1 MEDDRRFIET
11 ARLDRI
17 ENKLDRLTEHVSRMG
32 RIDERVIILE
42 RTTKELSS
50 RFNSTEIKTNEV
62 TLKVNSATKLLW
74 VLFASL
80 ASALVAYFFK
90 A

>member
-1 MEDDRRFIET
+1 MEDERRFLET

-17 ENKLDRLTEHVSRMG
+17 ENKLDKLTDHVSRVG
-32 RIDERVIILE
+32 RIDERVITLE
-42 RTTKELSS
+42 STTKELNS
-50 RFNSTEIKTNEV
+50 RLTSTEIKTNEV

-74 VLFASL
+74 ILIAAL

>member
-1 MEDDRRFIET
+1 MEDERRFLET

-17 ENKLDRLTEHVSRMG
+17 ENKLDKLTDHVSRVG
-32 RIDERVIILE
+32 RLDERVITLE
-42 RTTKELSS
+42 STTKELNS
-50 RFNSTEIKTNEV
+50 RLTSTEIKTNEV

-74 VLFASL
+74 ILIAAL

>member
-1 MEDDRRFIET
+1 MEDERRFIET

-17 ENKLDRLTEHVSRMG
+17 ENKLDKLTDHVSRVG
-32 RIDERVIILE
+32 RIDERVITLE
-42 RTTKELSS
+42 STTKELNS
-50 RFNSTEIKTNEV
+50 RLTSTEIKTNEV

-74 VLFASL
+74 ILIATL

>member
-1 MEDDRRFIET
+1 MEDERRFIET

-17 ENKLDRLTEHVSRMG
+17 ENKLDKLTDHVSRVG
-32 RIDERVIILE
+32 RLDERVITLE
-42 RTTKELSS
+42 STTKELNS
-50 RFNSTEIKTNEV
+50 RLTSTEIKTNEV

-74 VLFASL
+74 ILIATL

>member
-1 MEDDRRFIET
+1 MEDERRFIET

-17 ENKLDRLTEHVSRMG
+17 ENKLDRLTDHVSRVG
-32 RIDERVIILE
+32 RIDERVITLE
-42 RTTKELSS
+42 GTTKELNS
-50 RFNSTEIKTNEV
+50 RLTSTEIKTNEV

-74 VLFASL
+74 ILIAAI

-90 A
+90 N